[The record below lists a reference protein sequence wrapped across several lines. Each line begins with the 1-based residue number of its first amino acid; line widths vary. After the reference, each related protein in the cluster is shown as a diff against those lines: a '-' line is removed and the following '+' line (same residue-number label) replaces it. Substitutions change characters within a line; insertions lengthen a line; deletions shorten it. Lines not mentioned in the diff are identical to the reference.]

1 MADSIR
7 ELILKNI
14 KTTLEGVT
22 VANGYLTTLASVQR
36 FLQPGQTVASVPVV
50 LILEGDDNVDQDGP
64 QSGANSL
71 VTRTLNV
78 ALLILH
84 RQDMDTATDS
94 ASEAMNDIIADIQQA
109 MQVDYQR
116 GGYALDTNE
125 VSVSAIQAEE
135 GQPELGCTMVYGI
148 PYRHLRTNPRV
159 EVS

>member
-22 VANGYLTTLASVQR
+22 VGNGYLTTLASVQR
-36 FLQPGQTVASVPVV
+36 FLQSGQVLASTPTV
-50 LILEGDDNVDQDGP
+50 LILEGDDDVDQEGP

-78 ALLILH
+78 ALEVEH
-84 RQDMDTATDS
+84 RQDLATETAS
-94 ASEAMNDIIADIQQA
+94 ASEAMNVIVADIQKA

-116 GGYALDTNE
+116 GGNALDTNE
-125 VSVSAIQAEE
+125 VSVSPILAFES
-135 GQPELGCTMVYGI
+135 QPELVCTMVYQI
-148 PYRHLRTNPRV
+148 RYRHRRTDPTQKV
-159 EVS
+159 